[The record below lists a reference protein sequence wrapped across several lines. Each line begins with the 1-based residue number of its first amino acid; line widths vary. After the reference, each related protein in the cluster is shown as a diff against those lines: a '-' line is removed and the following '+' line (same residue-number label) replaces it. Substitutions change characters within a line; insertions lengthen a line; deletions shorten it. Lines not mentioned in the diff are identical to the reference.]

1 MTNEIQTKRMRTRAT
16 NVTHQGAES
25 VLHSGADI
33 QSLAASSGAHL
44 YSLAVIEGLG
54 PDVSPER
61 LDSLTL
67 ALAEKLEQIK
77 AGNISCLE
85 ERLLSQVVYL
95 DAVVHTMTVCA
106 AKAGDSPHAADYW
119 RLALKAQAASAR
131 TAATLAVMVNQRIE
145 REDARTP
152 KAIN

>member
-1 MTNEIQTKRMRTRAT
+1 MAI
-16 NVTHQGAES
+16 
-25 VLHSGADI
+25 
-33 QSLAASSGAHL
+33 
-44 YSLAVIEGLG
+44 IEGLG

-77 AGNISCLE
+77 AGDISCLE

-95 DAVVHTMTVCA
+95 DAVVHTMTICA
-106 AKAGDSPHAADYW
+106 AKAGDSAHAADYW

-131 TAATLAVMVNQRIE
+131 TAATLAVMVSQRME
-145 REDARTP
+145 REEARTP

>member
-1 MTNEIQTKRMRTRAT
+1 MTNEIQTKQTWTRA
-16 NVTHQGAES
+16 NGVTHQGAKS
-25 VLHSGADI
+25 SLHSSAEI
-33 QSLAASSGAHL
+33 QSLVASSGLHL
-44 YSLAVIEGLG
+44 YSMAVLEGLG

-61 LDSLTL
+61 IDSLTL

-77 AGNISCLE
+77 SGDISCLE

-106 AKAGDSPHAADYW
+106 AKAGGSPHAADYW

-131 TAATLAVMVNQRIE
+131 TAATLAVMVNQRMD
-145 REDARTP
+145 RDVAHPP